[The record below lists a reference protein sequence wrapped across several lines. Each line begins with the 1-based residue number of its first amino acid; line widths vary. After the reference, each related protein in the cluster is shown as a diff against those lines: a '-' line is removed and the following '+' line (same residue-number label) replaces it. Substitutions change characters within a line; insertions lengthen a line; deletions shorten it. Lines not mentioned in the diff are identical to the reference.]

1 MLFVGIK
8 LGVNKMLEIVL
19 VVRTQICNRACRF
32 ASTRADVAGSRVG
45 ESAVIACSFA
55 ETIEPLSAVGLCTG
69 PFADDG
75 PLVSSGELRAESAGS
90 RNMVRGAH
98 GDLRW
103 REDLVLMS
111 IENHILVAR

>member
-8 LGVNKMLEIVL
+8 LGVNEMLEIVL

-32 ASTRADVAGSRVG
+32 ASTRADVAGPRVG

-69 PFADDG
+69 PFADNG
-75 PLVSSGELRAESAGS
+75 PLVSSGKLRAESAGS